1 MDTRLARYCD
11 RVLEAGWLAAA
22 MLAPLFFNVHSSRVF
37 EPDKLTLLRSIALVM
52 AAAWLVRALE
62 RARSAGGERGEGL
75 GVGLRQALSATPL
88 APHILLLVAAYFLA
102 TLLSVAPRTSFWG
115 SYQRLQG
122 AYTMMAY
129 IVVFFITWHSLR
141 TRAQLE
147 RLLNTI
153 VLTSLPVA
161 LYGVLQHY
169 GMDPLPWAGDVQDR
183 VTGNLGNAIFMAAY
197 LILAFFV
204 TLERVVARFRVIL
217 GERGSGL
224 GDAVLAG
231 GYLFILALQVAAIY
245 FTKSRGPWLGLL
257 AGFYFFMLVAL
268 VALRRSAALRGPLRP
283 AEAAKAF
290 AFALLSPLV
299 GAIPA
304 YVALI
309 LARRGRRWLWLSW
322 CLQAVLAFAFLVVFN
337 LPQSPLAGLRQVP
350 GVGRLGQVFETEGG
364 TGRVRVLIWQG
375 AVQLV
380 ASDPLR
386 ALVGYGPESMFVAFN
401 RVYPPELG
409 HLESRQASPDRSH
422 NETFDALITTGA
434 IGFLAYILLFGGIF
448 LYGLRWLGFLPEA
461 GAPGRARS
469 LFLGLAAGGA
479 ALGVLVPLALD
490 HSLRF
495 AGVGLPVGLILG
507 VAIYLAAAAF
517 ASSGPPTVPPT
528 GGNRVQQAGP
538 VARAGGM
545 AVGPIPSVGGSEGQQ
560 GRPAAPV
567 GGSAQGPI
575 PPVGGTVGGLAPQP
589 TAFGDRELLLAS
601 LLALIVAHFVEIHFG
616 IAIAATR
623 LYFWLALALLI
634 SLGTRRLDLEPE
646 LAPVQ
651 APRAI
656 PEPSRR
662 RRRRGAREVRQSVA
676 AGRRVAPL
684 WGPAA
689 LGALGALMLGTVLYG
704 FTTNVAAQPSPVR
717 VLWASLTTL
726 QFAGEG
732 AVPSPGLLALVFLT
746 WVLGALWVV
755 GEGQNLQPRPPR
767 AWWLQALALYGS
779 VALGGALAFALVHAS
794 QLQPRTDVGSIIYLY
809 YAYAFGALLVVA
821 VLLPGPR
828 SGEAAWRGGWRAA
841 LYPLLVGAIGLM
853 VWRNATVVRA
863 DMYYKQGWDGFH
875 RPASEALAARAVD
888 RATALRYYDAALR
901 AYDQALACAP
911 EEDYYLLFK
920 GKALLERSELA
931 GDAQARLRDLQ
942 ACEAALRRAQ
952 ALNPLNPDHTANLA
966 RLYRTWAA
974 ASSDAAS
981 RQAMLEEAARHYEQ
995 VTRLSPHSAALFNE
1009 WGQTLLDLGRPEE
1022 ALARYQQSL
1031 ALDDRFAQTY
1041 LLLAEHALRAKDPEQ
1056 AARYAAQAVAVD
1068 PASAQVHSSVGY
1080 LYSQMGRV
1088 DEAIREYQQVLA
1100 AYPKDFVTQK
1110 NLAIL
1115 YSQAGRIDQALA
1127 AAQAAR
1133 AVAPESERA
1142 GLDQFIAQLQA
1153 GQGKP

>member
-1 MDTRLARYCD
+1 MNTRLARYCD

-22 MLAPLFFNVHSSRVF
+22 VLTPLFFNVHSSRVF

-52 AAAWLVRALE
+52 AAAWLIRTLE
-62 RARSAGGERGEGL
+62 GAQGARGTGDAGAGPL
-75 GVGLRQALSATPL
+75 DLRQVLGAAPL
-88 APHILLLVAAYFLA
+88 APQILLLVLAYLLA

-122 AYTMMAY
+122 AYSTMAY
-129 IVVFFITWHSLR
+129 IVIFFVTWQGLR

-147 RLLNTI
+147 RLLNAI
-153 VLTSLPVA
+153 VITSLPVA

-204 TLERVVARFRVIL
+204 TLERVVARFRTIL
-217 GERGSGL
+217 GESGSSL
-224 GDAVLAG
+224 GDAVLGG

-268 VALRRSAALRGPLRP
+268 VALRRSAAQRGPLRP
-283 AEAAKAF
+283 AEVAKAS

-322 CLQAVLAFAFLVVFN
+322 CMQAVLAFAFLVAFN

-375 AVQLV
+375 AVELL

-409 HLESRQASPDRSH
+409 HLESRHATPDRSH

-461 GAPGRARS
+461 DAPGRAQR
-469 LFLGLAAGGA
+469 LFMGLAAGGA
-479 ALGVLVPLALD
+479 VLGVLVPLALD

-495 AGVGLPVGLILG
+495 AGVGLPVGFILG
-507 VAIYLAAAAF
+507 VAVYLAVAAF
-517 ASSGPPTVPPT
+517 ANPGPPTVPSV
-528 GGNRVQQAGP
+528 GGNWVQQA
-538 VARAGGM
+538 
-545 AVGPIPSVGGSEGQQ
+545 
-560 GRPAAPV
+560 RPAAPV
-567 GGSAQGPI
+567 GGSGAGPI
-575 PPVGGTVGGLAPQP
+575 PPVGGTVGGTARQP
-589 TAFGDRELLLAS
+589 AAFGDRELLLAS
-601 LLALIVAHFVEIHFG
+601 LLSLIVAHFVEIHFG

-634 SLGTRRLDLEPE
+634 SLGTGRLHLEPAGP
-646 LAPVQ
+646 APVP
-651 APRAI
+651 APRAAA
-656 PEPSRR
+656 EPSRR

-676 AGRRVAPL
+676 AERPAPTL

-689 LGALGALMLGTVLYG
+689 LGALGALLLGTVLYD
-704 FTTNVAAQPSPVR
+704 FCTNLAADANPVR
-717 VLWASLTTL
+717 IIWASLTTL
-726 QFAGEG
+726 QFGDGPAR
-732 AVPSPGLLALVFLT
+732 SPGILALAFLT
-746 WVLGALWVV
+746 WLLGALWVV
-755 GEGQNLQPRPPR
+755 SEGQNMAPRPEGAWWPR
-767 AWWLQALALYGS
+767 ALGLYGAL
-779 VALGGALAFALVHAS
+779 ALGGALAFALVHAS
-794 QLQPRTDVGSIIYLY
+794 LLQPRSDMGAIIYLY
-809 YAYAFGALLVVA
+809 YAFAFGALLLVA
-821 VLLPGPR
+821 AWLPGPR
-828 SGEAAWRGGWRAA
+828 PSAAVLRPGWRAA

-875 RPASEALAARAVD
+875 RPASEALAARTLD
-888 RATALRYYDAALR
+888 RPTALRYYDAALR

-995 VTRLSPHSAALFNE
+995 VTRLSPHNAALFNE
-1009 WGQTLLDLGRPEE
+1009 WGQTLLDLGRPDE

-1041 LLLAEHALRAKDPEQ
+1041 LLLAEHALRGKDPEQ
-1056 AARYAAQAVAVD
+1056 AARYAAQAAEVD

-1080 LYSQMGRV
+1080 LYSQMGRIE
-1088 DEAIREYQQVLA
+1088 EAIREYQQVLT

-1115 YSQAGRIDQALA
+1115 YSQAGRIEQALA